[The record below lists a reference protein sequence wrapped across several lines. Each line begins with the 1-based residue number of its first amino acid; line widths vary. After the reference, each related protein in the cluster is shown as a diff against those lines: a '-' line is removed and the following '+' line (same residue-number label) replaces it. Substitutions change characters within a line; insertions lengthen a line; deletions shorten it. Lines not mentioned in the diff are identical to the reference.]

1 MSAFSDQSRRR
12 FLRGLGAVLTLPVL
26 ESARPFAPAF
36 AAASGGKVLASGAHP
51 LRMAYIY
58 APNGVNLA
66 KWWPKGTGT
75 DYVFSD
81 TLKPLEALR
90 DQFQIIGGLDHDKAR
105 ANGDGAG
112 DHARAN
118 ATYLTGC
125 QARKTAGSDIKVGV
139 SVDQI
144 AASQIGGTTRVASLE
159 MSTDRARLTGACDSG
174 YSCAYQ
180 YNLSWSG
187 ESTPMPPESNP
198 RMIFERLFGAGLK
211 QEDAGRRA
219 QRRSVLDF
227 VMEDAKR
234 MENRLDNRD
243 KQKLDEYFTAVRDVE
258 RRIDLAETT
267 THDLPEGMKPTGI
280 PETYREHIRL
290 MYDMM
295 LLAFQTDATRVS
307 TYLLAYDGSNR
318 PFPELNISEGHHSLS
333 HHKQQQENLKRIAA
347 IDLFYVEEFARFM
360 ERMKATSEGEGSLL
374 DNCMIVYGSGIADG
388 NRHNNDNLP
397 TILAGKGGGTLTPGR
412 FWQAKEGTPMTNLY
426 LAMME
431 RAGVN
436 AERIGDSTG
445 ILQGI

>member
-1 MSAFSDQSRRR
+1 MMA
-12 FLRGLGAVLTLPVL
+12 LPVL
-26 ESARPFAPAF
+26 DSARPFAPAF
-36 AAASGGKVLASGAHP
+36 AAASGPPLAASGAHP

-66 KWWPKGTGT
+66 KWWPEKTGRDFAFT
-75 DYVFSD
+75 ES
-81 TLKPLEALR
+81 LKPLEGLR

-105 ANGDGAG
+105 ANGDGPG

-125 QARKTAGSDIKVGV
+125 QARKTAGADIKVGV

-144 AASQIGGTTRVASLE
+144 AASQIGQTTRVSSLE
-159 MSTDRARLTGACDSG
+159 LSTDAARLTGACDSG

-187 ESTPMPPESNP
+187 ASTPMPPENNP
-198 RMIFERLFGAGLK
+198 RMVFERLFGTGL
-211 QEDAGRRA
+211 QEEDENRRA

-227 VMEDAKR
+227 VKDDAKR
-234 MENRLDNRD
+234 MGNRLDHRD

-258 RRIDLAETT
+258 RRIDLAETSV
-267 THDLPEGMKPTGI
+267 HDIPEGMKPNGI
-280 PETYREHIRL
+280 PETYREHIRI

-307 TYLLAYDGSNR
+307 TFLLAYDGSNR
-318 PFPELNISEGHHSLS
+318 PFPEIGISEGHHSIS
-333 HHKQQQENLKRIAA
+333 HHQDRKKNLEQIAA

-360 ERMKATSEGEGSLL
+360 KRMTETEEGSGSLL

-397 TILAGKGGGTLTPGR
+397 TILAGKGGGTLNPGHY
-412 FWQAKEGTPMTNLY
+412 WQAEEGTPMTNLY
-426 LAMME
+426 LALME

-445 ILQGI
+445 ILHGL